1 MHASVNDTQFTDVRV
16 LPTVRDTALRVNAP
30 VFAGNNSR
38 GLSESR
44 IRIFKLFNSVAVQSV
59 ELPHIRTDFVRALP
73 SNIQEAQRH
82 SPAFGAGPLPSGTHV
97 YPETS
102 GNILFIPPSRPLNHP
117 TCLLFPAVKHFTSEH
132 FRQVGIWVRKK

>member
-30 VFAGNNSR
+30 VLAGNNSR

-82 SPAFGAGPLPSGTHV
+82 SPAFGAGPLPSGTHIFSSNTKK
-97 YPETS
+97 YIFS
-102 GNILFIPPSRPLNHP
+102 PPAP
-117 TCLLFPAVKHFTSEH
+117 
-132 FRQVGIWVRKK
+132 